1 MQEFKQI
8 GPNGQWARMV
18 VVGTKRDFA
27 DGLGVAGERKGWY
40 DCGFEFEHLCFNV
53 PVKTRHPAAPYV
65 EDYYGQRELRMGT
78 AERSQ
83 LAGGGE

>member
-1 MQEFKQI
+1 MAWVWQVR
-8 GPNGQWARMV
+8 G
-18 VVGTKRDFA
+18 RD
-27 DGLGVAGERKGWY
+27 GMT
-40 DCGFEFEHLCFNV
+40 GFEFEHLCFNV